1 MAERE
6 RQRAAQAAKYC
17 LQQAAKRK
25 KAEAEEEAREKRELA
40 AMSAAERKER
50 LAQME
55 LDAALAIAQAR
66 EDAEKLYIEQA
77 IQKNPRLKTHFSG
90 PEPPVDRSTNGFV
103 ESEEG
108 ECCRGGGRG
117 FVVYVF
123 LLETRGHCRS
133 ASLEH
138 PISVLLSLHSP
149 VQFMLT
155 CAITVYIRRLV

>member
-25 KAEAEEEAREKRELA
+25 KAEAEEEAREQRELA

-117 FVVYVF
+117 SAVGEGEGG
-123 LLETRGHCRS
+123 LLC
-133 ASLEH
+133 
-138 PISVLLSLHSP
+138 
-149 VQFMLT
+149 T
-155 CAITVYIRRLV
+155 CFFWKREDTAGVRR